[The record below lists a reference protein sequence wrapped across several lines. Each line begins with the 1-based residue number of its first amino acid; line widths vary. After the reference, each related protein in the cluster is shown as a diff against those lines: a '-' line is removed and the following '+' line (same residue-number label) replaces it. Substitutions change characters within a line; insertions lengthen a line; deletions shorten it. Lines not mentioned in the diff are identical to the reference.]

1 MNGLD
6 QQHLSEL
13 EKQLQ
18 ETRSALDAYKAKA
31 LDLNM
36 ARGKPCTSQLD
47 LSDGLISWDAQ
58 LKEGT
63 DYRNY
68 GILDGI
74 PELKDIFAKV
84 LDVDSDEC
92 FIGGSSS
99 LNLMYDMVSKAMFL
113 GTADSDKPWGSQGKV
128 SFLCP
133 VPGYDRHFGVCEALG
148 INMITIPMN
157 NDGPDMDQVEAMVK
171 EDPMIKGIWCVPKYA
186 NPSGITYSD
195 DVVHRLASMETA
207 AKDFRIFWD
216 NAYAVH
222 HLTDEPDEL
231 KSILEA
237 CKQFGNPTRVY
248 LFASTSKITYAGAGV
263 AAMAMD
269 KRNLAFIKK
278 QMSYQT
284 IGYNKV
290 NQLLHARFLKDFD
303 GLTEHMKG
311 HAAILAP
318 KFERVLSILKEE
330 LSDTSFASW
339 NEPKGGYFI
348 SLDVVPHTAKAVVRR
363 CLDCGVTLTPAGA
376 TYPYGQDPEDKNIR
390 IAPTFPPLDELET
403 AIRIL
408 CLCVKEAAYEQ
419 QIENFENQSI

>member
-1 MNGLD
+1 MNGLYEQD
-6 QQHLSEL
+6 QSEL
-13 EKQLQ
+13 EKRLI
-18 ETRSALDAYKAKA
+18 ETREALDEYKAKQ

-36 ARGKPCTSQLD
+36 ARGKPCKEQLD
-47 LSDGLISWDAQ
+47 LSDGLIQVDEAM
-58 LKEGT
+58 KEGA

-74 PELKDIFAKV
+74 PELKSIFAQI
-84 LDVDSDEC
+84 LDVDRDEC

-99 LNLMYDMVSKAMFL
+99 LNLMYDMVTKAMFL
-113 GTADSDKPWGSQGKV
+113 GTADSDKPWSMQGQVK
-128 SFLCP
+128 FLCP

-148 INMITIPMN
+148 IEMVNVPMTQ
-157 NDGPDMDQVEAMVK
+157 DGPDMDCVEALVR
-171 EDPMIKGIWCVPKYA
+171 DDSMIKGIWCVPKYA

-195 DVVHRLASMETA
+195 EVVQRLATMETA

-222 HLTDEPDEL
+222 DLTNEPDAL
-231 KSILEA
+231 ASILEA
-237 CKQFGNPTRVY
+237 CKNASHASRVY

-263 AAMAMD
+263 AAMAMNET
-269 KRNLAFIKK
+269 NLSHVKK

-290 NQLLHARFLKDFD
+290 NQYMHARFLGNYE
-303 GLTEHMKG
+303 GLREHMKG

-330 LSDTSFASW
+330 LAEDNIASW

-348 SLDVVPHTAKAVVRR
+348 SLDVMPHTAKSVVAR
-363 CLDCGVTLTPAGA
+363 CRECGVTLTPAGA
-376 TYPYGQDPEDKNIR
+376 TYPYGQDEDDKNIR
-390 IAPTFPPLDELET
+390 IAPTFPPLAELDT

-419 QIENFENQSI
+419 AIRNFENQSI

>member
-1 MNGLD
+1 MNGLNE
-6 QQHLSEL
+6 QHLPEL
-13 EKQLQ
+13 EKRLQ
-18 ETRSALDAYKAKA
+18 ETRKALDAYKAKA

-36 ARGKPCTSQLD
+36 ARGKPCTEQLD
-47 LSDGLISWDAQ
+47 LSDELIQWDDNM
-58 LKEGT
+58 KNGT

-74 PELKDIFAKV
+74 PELKEIFAEV
-84 LDVDSDEC
+84 LDVESDEC

-113 GTADSDKPWGSQGKV
+113 GTVDSNEPWSTQGKV

-148 INMITIPMN
+148 IDMINIPMTTA
-157 NDGPDMDQVEAMVK
+157 GPDMDQVEALVK
-171 EDPMIKGIWCVPKYA
+171 DNPMIKGIWCVPKYA
-186 NPSGITYSD
+186 NPSGISYSD
-195 DVVHRLASMETA
+195 DVVQRLATMETA

-222 HLTDEPDEL
+222 HLTDTPDQL
-231 KSILEA
+231 SPILEA
-237 CKQFGNPTRVY
+237 CKEAGHPTRVY

-263 AAMAMD
+263 AAMAMN
-269 KRNLAFIKK
+269 KTNLAYIKK

-284 IGYNKV
+284 IGFNKV
-290 NQLLHARFLKDFD
+290 NQYLHARFLKDYS
-303 GLTEHMKG
+303 GLEEHMKG

-330 LSDTSFASW
+330 LEQEQIANW

-348 SLDVVPHTAKAVVRR
+348 SLDVMPHTAKAVVSR
-363 CLDCGVTLTPAGA
+363 CLECGVTLTPAGA
-376 TYPYGQDPEDKNIR
+376 TYPYGRDEEDKNIR
-390 IAPTFPPLDELET
+390 IAPTFPPLDELDT

-419 QIENFENQSI
+419 KIKNFESQSI